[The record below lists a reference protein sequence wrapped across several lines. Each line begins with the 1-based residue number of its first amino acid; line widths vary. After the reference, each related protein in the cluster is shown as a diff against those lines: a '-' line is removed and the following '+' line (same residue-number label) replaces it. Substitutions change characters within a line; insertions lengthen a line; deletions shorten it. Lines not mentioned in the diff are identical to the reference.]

1 MKIPLNIPLYIF
13 LILIGFLG
21 FLLSMFVQESISLAI
36 FIIFTAAGGFL
47 LSLYILYVKHCGKP
61 MVCPT
66 GSSCDT
72 VIYSEYSKFFG
83 IPLEYLGV
91 LYYGILIATYI
102 TLITSPGSIHQ
113 IIISAVLLSTSGA
126 FLFSLYLTSIQ
137 AFVLKQWCMWCI
149 LSAVFSTT
157 IFIVS
162 LSSLSKGTAFLIKIQ
177 PILFT
182 ANIFA
187 FALGVGAATIASV
200 LFFKFLKDR
209 IISKRETNILKTIS
223 QVIWLSIAILILTEF
238 ALYLPET
245 VTLNSSSQFLAKIFA
260 IIVITVTGV
269 IINLIILPRLI
280 AVPFNV
286 MKDKALA
293 DFIRLR
299 KIIFIVGA
307 VAISSWYF
315 AFILGT
321 LPELS
326 FKFSSL
332 IAMYALLLLSSITI
346 SLIVERKISRGKKPL
361 HKKTTHR

>member
-21 FLLSMFVQESISLAI
+21 FLLSMFVQESVSLTV
-36 FIIFTAAGGFL
+36 FIIFVAAGGFL
-47 LSLYILYVKHCGKP
+47 LSSYILYVKHCGKP

-83 IPLEYLGV
+83 IPLEYLGM
-91 LYYGILIATYI
+91 LYYGILIAAYT
-102 TLITSPGSIHQ
+102 TLITSPGSIPQ
-113 IIISAVLLSTSGA
+113 IVISTVLLLTSAG

-162 LSSLSKGTAFLIKIQ
+162 LSQLSAGTAFLLKIQ
-177 PILFT
+177 PGLFT
-182 ANIFA
+182 ANLSA
-187 FALGVGAATIASV
+187 FALGIGGATVAGV
-200 LFFKFLKDR
+200 LFFRFLKDH
-209 IISKRETNILKTIS
+209 IISTTETNILKTVS
-223 QVIWLSIAILILTEF
+223 QVIWFSLAVLVLTEF
-238 ALYLPET
+238 ALYLPEAAA
-245 VTLNSSSQFLAKIFA
+245 LNLSSQFLAKIFA

-280 AVPFNV
+280 AIPFDGKKN
-286 MKDKALA
+286 KAPA

-299 KIIFIVGA
+299 KITFAVGA
-307 VAISSWYF
+307 VALGSWYF
-315 AFILGT
+315 AFALGV

-326 FKFSSL
+326 LKFSSL
-332 IAMYALLLLSSITI
+332 ITAYALLLLVSVAI
-346 SLIVERKISRGKKPL
+346 SLGVEHEISKEKKPL
-361 HKKTTHR
+361 HKKPTHH